1 MITLY
6 VPRDSASRS
15 VGADEVAERLAAL
28 LPDAR
33 IVRNGSRG
41 MLWLEPLVEIDTP
54 DGRVAYGPVLE
65 ADLDSLAAA
74 LLADGEHPLRLGL
87 TGELPWLASQ
97 ERLTFARV
105 GVIDPLDPDDYLGV
119 FYSGG
124 RAPEYIRYDEHLVR
138 ITRSFFAA
146 NKPVAMVCHGVE
158 IPAYAGCLRGR
169 RVTTVAKCRHD
180 VETAGGTYVDAPCVV
195 DGNLVSGRTYPDN
208 GRYLGPWVRLLEAA
222 RRAGAA

>member
-15 VGADEVAERLAAL
+15 VGADEIAERLAAL

-74 LLADGEHPLRLGL
+74 LLAGGEHELRLGL
-87 TGELPWLASQ
+87 GVSMNRHMRFASS
-97 ERLTFARV
+97 ASV
-105 GVIDPLDPDDYLGV
+105 YL
-119 FYSGG
+119 
-124 RAPEYIRYDEHLVR
+124 
-138 ITRSFFAA
+138 
-146 NKPVAMVCHGVE
+146 
-158 IPAYAGCLRGR
+158 
-169 RVTTVAKCRHD
+169 
-180 VETAGGTYVDAPCVV
+180 
-195 DGNLVSGRTYPDN
+195 
-208 GRYLGPWVRLLEAA
+208 
-222 RRAGAA
+222 

>member
-74 LLADGEHPLRLGL
+74 
-87 TGELPWLASQ
+87 
-97 ERLTFARV
+97 
-105 GVIDPLDPDDYLGV
+105 IDEG
-119 FYSGG
+119 
-124 RAPEYIRYDEHLVR
+124 
-138 ITRSFFAA
+138 
-146 NKPVAMVCHGVE
+146 K
-158 IPAYAGCLRGR
+158 
-169 RVTTVAKCRHD
+169 
-180 VETAGGTYVDAPCVV
+180 VV
-195 DGNLVSGRTYPDN
+195 
-208 GRYLGPWVRLLEAA
+208 
-222 RRAGAA
+222 

>member
-74 LLADGEHPLRLGL
+74 LLADGEHPLRLGR
-87 TGELPWLASQ
+87 TGDLPWLASQ

-105 GVIDPLDPDDYLGV
+105 GIIDPLDPEPMEVYL
-119 FYSGG
+119 
-124 RAPEYIRYDEHLVR
+124 
-138 ITRSFFAA
+138 
-146 NKPVAMVCHGVE
+146 
-158 IPAYAGCLRGR
+158 
-169 RVTTVAKCRHD
+169 
-180 VETAGGTYVDAPCVV
+180 
-195 DGNLVSGRTYPDN
+195 N
-208 GRYLGPWVRLLEAA
+208 GVRLLPKSDYTVDLKTSTITLTQAVPRLA
-222 RRAGAA
+222 RILG